1 MIFSERFPSKATVA
15 ISRTLDVSYYNT
27 LFISVN
33 SDINSVYWYETDIC
47 EDLVSHRGNCE
58 YYF

>member
-1 MIFSERFPSKATVA
+1 MIFSERFPSKVTAV

-33 SDINSVYWYETDIC
+33 RDINSVSWYETDIC
-47 EDLVSHRGNCE
+47 EDLISHTSTCE